1 MNPSLRLITSSLV
14 RLPEFETITEMAD
27 YVNKHDIALI
37 WPGHDGSF
45 YTTTDQLPMDEQTR
59 LQKAL

>member
-59 LQKAL
+59 LQKPL